1 MRFWLLSMGSFPVS
15 GTPYRRSLL
24 THHKLKAGAKGCI
37 LPLHLASRALRWLL
51 PLAALVLA
59 VIILGPR
66 GAASLSGPVIGIDTD
81 PTGNSDTAVGAID
94 ACQAVEAGDT
104 FEVDVTIQEVTD
116 LAGFE
121 AHLVYDPSVLKVTA
135 VDYDYFLAT
144 AGSVQNWGE
153 APTLLNPDTDGTL
166 SMIVAFMPLPDVG
179 ASGEGVLARITF
191 EALTGGSCDLD
202 LSEVKLGDSNVQPIG
217 DTDADDDFD
226 GPISKGQIAVNQPC
240 PTSIPA
246 ATPPATFTPAPATTA
261 VPSAPAEAPPP
272 TGVGSLSGL
281 ARAPPLWLGFSLA
294 LAGGAFLAAAVVA
307 ARRSA

>member
-1 MRFWLLSMGSFPVS
+1 MLS
-15 GTPYRRSLL
+15 
-24 THHKLKAGAKGCI
+24 
-37 LPLHLASRALRWLL
+37 LHLASRALRWLL

-121 AHLVYDPSVLKVTA
+121 AHLLYDPSVLKVTA
-135 VDYDYFLAT
+135 VDYNYFLAT

-166 SMIVAFMPLPDVG
+166 SMVVAFMPLPYIG
-179 ASGEGVLARITF
+179 ASGDGVLVRITF
-191 EALTGGSCDLD
+191 QAVASGSCDLD
-202 LSEVKLGDSNVQPIG
+202 LSGVKLGDSNVQPIG

-226 GPISKGQIAVNQPC
+226 GSISKGQIAVNQPC
-240 PTSIPA
+240 PSSIPTVTPTA
-246 ATPPATFTPAPATTA
+246 TRTPTPTTIATPTLAPID
-261 VPSAPAEAPPP
+261 APPP
-272 TGVGSLSGL
+272 TGVGCLNGL
-281 ARAPPLWLGFSLA
+281 ARAPPWLYFSLA

-307 ARRSA
+307 ARRPA